1 MESTLHLET
10 IIRRME
16 DDLLRSKNP
25 YEIERLQVE
34 LRYKRMELQKKK
46 TVKRGLLKPLLFFAK
61 NAGAIMKGGISMIL
75 FTILAIILLAL
86 IVAAILIVS
95 IGGTAFILVFGD
107 LLVCCVIIGWIIRKM
122 LKK

>member
-34 LRYKRMELQKKK
+34 LRYKRMELQKKN
-46 TVKRGLLKPLLFFAK
+46 G
-61 NAGAIMKGGISMIL
+61 
-75 FTILAIILLAL
+75 
-86 IVAAILIVS
+86 
-95 IGGTAFILVFGD
+95 
-107 LLVCCVIIGWIIRKM
+107 
-122 LKK
+122 